1 VGAARGFAP
10 PPLLTI
16 GGDVAMSVD
25 DGVAL
30 LIQCR
35 EEVNVRLGELK
46 GLKTERRR
54 QNDKHRRKVH
64 HIYLIGLVPPVV
76 LAL

>member
-1 VGAARGFAP
+1 
-10 PPLLTI
+10 
-16 GGDVAMSVD
+16 MSVD